1 MTKDWQ
7 LQEQELKNNEKLLI
21 EINRIIRENEK
32 ERSLIS
38 KIKLMLLNSKKEKI
52 KLKIKDLKQKEYII

>member
-1 MTKDWQ
+1 MKKDWR